1 MLSRES
7 ILNRAI
13 EAIMTLNDTMAQ
25 NVAMEAL
32 EAGIEPEYV
41 IEEGFYAGINR
52 IEEMFKKGQIF
63 LPHMIAAAE
72 AMEAGV
78 RVLIP
83 PKENVLLGMKHKGT
97 VIIGTIEGDIHSIGK
112 DIVATSLQIDGYEV
126 IDLGVDVP
134 VETFIEKTMNIHP
147 DVVATSALMTIT
159 MTNQLTLEKELKE
172 AGIRDSLKT
181 MVGGTPV
188 TPEWAQTIGA
198 DIYGNDAS
206 DVVRKVN
213 TILGS
218 KKRNE
223 CPSEELLA
231 INASH
236 C

>member
-1 MLSRES
+1 MLARDN
-7 ILNRAI
+7 IIKKAI
-13 EAIMTLNDTMAQ
+13 EAIMTLNDVMAQ

-52 IEEMFKKGQIF
+52 IEEMFKEGKIF

-83 PKENVLLGMKHKGT
+83 SKENMLSDMKSKGT

-126 IDLGVDVP
+126 INLGVDVP
-134 VETFIEKTMNIHP
+134 VETFIEKSMSIHP
-147 DVVATSALMTIT
+147 DIVATSALMTIT

-181 MVGGTPV
+181 VVGGTPV
-188 TPEWAQTIGA
+188 TPEWAQAIGA
-198 DIYGNDAS
+198 DIYGSDAS

-213 TILGS
+213 MILGS

-223 CPSEELLA
+223 CPPKELLA
-231 INASH
+231 VNASH
-236 C
+236 

>member
-1 MLSRES
+1 MLSRDN
-7 ILNRAI
+7 IIKKAI
-13 EAIMTLNDTMAQ
+13 EAIMTLNDVMAQ

-32 EAGIEPEYV
+32 ETGIDPEYV
-41 IEEGFYAGINR
+41 IEEGFYAGIIM
-52 IEEMFKKGQIF
+52 IEEMFKEGKVF

-78 RVLIP
+78 RILMP
-83 PKENVLLGMKHKGT
+83 SKENILSGMKSKGT
-97 VIIGTIEGDIHSIGK
+97 VLIGTIEGDIHSIGK
-112 DIVATSLQIDGYEV
+112 DIVATSLQIDGYDV

-134 VETFIEKTMNIHP
+134 VETFIEKSMNIQP

-188 TPEWAQTIGA
+188 TPEWAQAIGA
-198 DIYGNDAS
+198 DIYGSDAS

-213 TILGS
+213 AILGS
-218 KKRNE
+218 KNKNR
-223 CPSEELLA
+223 CSSEKLLA
-231 INASH
+231 VKVSH
-236 C
+236 